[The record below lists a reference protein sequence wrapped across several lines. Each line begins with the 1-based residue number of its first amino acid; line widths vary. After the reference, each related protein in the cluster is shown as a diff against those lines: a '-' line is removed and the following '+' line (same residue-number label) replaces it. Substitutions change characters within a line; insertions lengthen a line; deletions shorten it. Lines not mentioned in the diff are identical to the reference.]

1 MVRLAN
7 NDQQWK
13 KADWRSCWY
22 QILKTISNDSSKRCW
37 VLIDEQSSNESLSG
51 HDKISYECACLGKET
66 EDIVWG
72 FVLSAEDRE
81 TPPTPKPRDSLPPPT
96 QRIAAPR
103 VKVIMQRQKTEG
115 GAASTTRVEALLS
128 DNIPLGSSSE
138 HAPLSP
144 FDSQGQKIEPLE
156 EWYHFGEESDKILPS
171 FFGRSNSSFVVLNTN

>member
-51 HDKISYECACLGKET
+51 HDKITYECVCLGKET

-81 TPPTPKPRDSLPPPT
+81 TPPTPKQRDSPPSPI

-103 VKVIMQRQKTEG
+103 VKVVMQRQKTQG
-115 GAASTTRVEALLS
+115 GTPSTLS
-128 DNIPLGSSSE
+128 DNIPVGSSSK
-138 HAPLSP
+138 HPPLSP
-144 FDSQGQKIEPLE
+144 LDLQGQNIEPLE
-156 EWYHFGEESDKILPS
+156 KWYHFGFGEESDEILPS
-171 FFGRSNSSFVVLNTN
+171 LFGQSISSFFVLNAN